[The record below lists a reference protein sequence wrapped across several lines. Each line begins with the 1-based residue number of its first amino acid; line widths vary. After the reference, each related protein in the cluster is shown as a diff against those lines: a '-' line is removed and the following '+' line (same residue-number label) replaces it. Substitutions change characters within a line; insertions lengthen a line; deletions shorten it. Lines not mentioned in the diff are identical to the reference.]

1 MSLARLMA
9 ASQSM
14 RITWCPIKPRL
25 LAATRGEEE
34 GNCYSC
40 WALPLWSSSQRP
52 QAAAVAKPLLP
63 SQELPREA
71 AKPFELSALSAAF

>member
-25 LAATRGEEE
+25 LAATRGEE

-40 WALPLWSSSQRP
+40 WALPLRSSSQRP
-52 QAAAVAKPLLP
+52 QAAAVAKPRLP